1 MKKNKVT
8 KNNIMKFFIAND
20 KDEND
25 ITDAILKSHC

>member
-8 KNNIMKFFIAND
+8 KNNMKFFIAND

>member
-8 KNNIMKFFIAND
+8 KNNMKFFIAND
-20 KDEND
+20 KNEND